1 MKFSEAWLREWVNPP
16 VAREQL
22 LEQLTMAGLEVDGV
36 APVAGAFSGVV
47 VGRVAS
53 VEPHPD
59 ADKLAVCQVEDGEGA
74 VQVVC
79 GAPNARPGLVT
90 AFARVGAVLPEDFKI
105 KKAKLRGVESRGMLC
120 SAAELGLGDDHDGI
134 LELAE
139 DAEVGADLRAALNL
153 DDVSVDL
160 DLTPNRGDCLSLR
173 GLAREV
179 GVLNNSV
186 VSYPE
191 NLLVAAAVDDVFP
204 VALEAPEGCPR
215 YLGRVVRG
223 VDATADSPAWLKERL
238 RRCGLR
244 SIDAVVDVTNYVM
257 LELGQPMHA
266 FDLRQLQQGIVVR
279 MATSGEKLTLLDG
292 KEVALDKDTLLIAD
306 ASGPVAIAGVM
317 GGERSGVQPDTRDV
331 FLECAFFAPLAV
343 AGTAR
348 RYGLHTDASHR
359 YERGVD
365 SALQHQAMERATRLL
380 LDIVGGEAGP
390 VTEAVDPEKLPV
402 RPTVRLREN
411 RLNQL
416 VGAPMSTTDVDEAL
430 ERLDFQLQE
439 RSVTEDEG
447 VCWTIQAPS
456 HRFDIER
463 EADLVEEVVRIYG
476 YNRVPARRPVT
487 DLALRRIPLNLSA
500 EADLKQFLAAQSL
513 QEAVTYSFVD
523 PKLQDLLD
531 PGTRPVALANPMS
544 SEQSVMRTSMLAGLV
559 GALQINAS
567 RQQDRVRLFE
577 IGLCFQ
583 PVAEAGSKDESD
595 DRSGGPAAVRQTPMV
610 AVLLSG
616 PRTPE
621 GWNLGRDDVDFFD
634 IKGLMEQVFDWAGV
648 ANVDYALRRDPIMHP
663 GQAASVLVAGK
674 LVGRLGRLHPEI
686 EARLDVAR
694 PIYFLEV
701 EAAAVLERGIR
712 KYQAFSRYPSVRRD
726 LALVVDQQVTAGEIG
741 RVVRET
747 LGSTLTDFRVF
758 DVYHGKGIDSNEK
771 SLAVGL
777 TLQDP
782 SATLTEDQIAG
793 YTNDVLAALQ
803 REVSARLR

>member
-1 MKFSEAWLREWVNPP
+1 MKFSEAWLREWVDPP
-16 VAREQL
+16 VPRDEL

-36 APVAGAFSGVV
+36 APVSGAFSGVV
-47 VGRVAS
+47 VARVAS
-53 VEPHPD
+53 VESHPD
-59 ADKLAVCQVEDGEGA
+59 ADKLAVCQVEDGEA
-74 VQVVC
+74 SVQVVC
-79 GAPNARPGLVT
+79 GAPNVRPGLVT
-90 AFARVGAVLPEDFKI
+90 AFARVGAVLPGDFKI

-134 LELAE
+134 LELGE
-139 DAEVGADLRAALNL
+139 DTAVGADLREALKL
-153 DDVSVDL
+153 DDVSVDV

-179 GVLNNSV
+179 GVLNNSA

-191 NLLVAAAVDDVFP
+191 IAPVAAVVEDVFP
-204 VALEAPEGCPR
+204 VTLEAPEGCPR
-215 YLGRVVRG
+215 YLGRVIRG
-223 VDATADSPAWLKERL
+223 VDTNGDSPAWLKERL

-244 SIDAVVDVTNYVM
+244 SIDPVVDVTNYVM

-266 FDLRQLQQGIVVR
+266 FDLRQLRQGIAVR

-292 KEVALDKDTLLIAD
+292 KEVALDEDTLLITD
-306 ASGPVAIAGVM
+306 AGGPVAIAGVM
-317 GGERSGVQPDTRDV
+317 GGERSGVQPDTVDV

-343 AGTAR
+343 SGTAR

-390 VTEAVDPEKLPV
+390 VTEAIDREKLPV
-402 RPTVRLREN
+402 RATVRLREN

-416 VGAPMSTTDVDEAL
+416 VGAPMSTSDVDEAL
-430 ERLDFQLQE
+430 KRLDFRLLD
-439 RSVTEDEG
+439 RSVTEHDG
-447 VCWTIQAPS
+447 VCWTIEAPS

-487 DLALRRIPLNLSA
+487 DLALRQVPLGLSA
-500 EADLKQFLAAQSL
+500 EADLKHFLASQGL

-531 PGTRPVALANPMS
+531 PGTRPIALANPMS
-544 SEQSVMRTSMLAGLV
+544 SEQSVMRTNMLSGLV
-559 GALQINAS
+559 GALQVNAS

-577 IGLCFQ
+577 MGLCFQ
-583 PVAEAGSKDESD
+583 PPADVGLEGEAGDL
-595 DRSGGPAAVRQTPMV
+595 SGDLSVVRQQLMLAIV
-610 AVLLSG
+610 LSG
-616 PRTPE
+616 ACVPE
-621 GWNLGRDDVDFFD
+621 GWNQGRDDVDFFD
-634 IKGLMEQVFDWAGV
+634 IKGLMEQVFDWAGL
-648 ANVDYALRRDPIMHP
+648 VDVSYVLRRDDVMHP
-663 GQAASVLVAGK
+663 GQAATVLVAGRP
-674 LVGRLGRLHPEI
+674 VGRLGRLHPEV
-686 EARLDVAR
+686 ETRLDVPR

-701 EAAAVLERGIR
+701 EAEAVLQRGTR

-726 LALVVDQQVTAGEIG
+726 LALVVDEQVTAAEIE

-747 LGSTLTDFRVF
+747 LDGVLTDFRVF

-782 SATLTEDQIAG
+782 SATLNEDQIAG
-793 YTNDVLAALQ
+793 YTKDVLAALQ
-803 REVSARLR
+803 RDVSARLR

>member
-1 MKFSEAWLREWVNPP
+1 MKFSEAWLREWVDPP

-139 DAEVGADLRAALNL
+139 DADVGADLRAALDL

-191 NLLVAAAVDDVFP
+191 NVPVAAAVDDVFP

-223 VDATADSPAWLKERL
+223 VDATRDSPAWLKERL

-244 SIDAVVDVTNYVM
+244 SIDPVVDVTNYVM

-292 KEVALDKDTLLIAD
+292 KEVTLDEDTLLIAD

-317 GGERSGVQPDTRDV
+317 GGERGGVQPDTVDV

-531 PGTRPVALANPMS
+531 PGTRPTALANPMS
-544 SEQSVMRTSMLAGLV
+544 SEQSVMRTSMLTGLV

-583 PVAEAGSKDESD
+583 PVAEADSKDEPD

-610 AVLLSG
+610 GAVLSG
-616 PRTPE
+616 PRAPE
-621 GWNLGRDDVDFFD
+621 RWNLGRDDVDFFD

-648 ANVDYALRRDPIMHP
+648 ADVDYASRRDPIMHP
-663 GQAASVLVAGK
+663 GQAATVLVAGQSA
-674 LVGRLGRLHPEI
+674 GRLGRLHPEI
-686 EARLDVAR
+686 EARLDVPR
-694 PIYFLEV
+694 PVYFLEV
-701 EAAAVLERGIR
+701 EAAAVLERGMR
-712 KYQAFSRYPSVRRD
+712 KYQVFSRYPSVRRD
-726 LALVVDQQVTAGEIG
+726 LALVVDRQVTAAEIG

-758 DVYHGKGIDSNEK
+758 DVYHGKGVDSNEK